1 MIERPFVY
9 PFYAETHLRRGRTV
23 LRPVVRIS
31 VADVALI
38 VDALVDTGSEHVLA
52 DSTLALAAG
61 VDMSKPVDV
70 EEIGLGGGIVEAR
83 FATVTAWLHPP
94 AGGNA
99 EPVAWELD
107 VGFIDNWRPLYPC
120 ILGNVGF
127 LDQFTVTVS
136 RFAQATAIE
145 PVAAFDARFDPPN
158 AP

>member
-1 MIERPFVY
+1 M
-9 PFYAETHLRRGRTV
+9 

-31 VADVALI
+31 VADASLI

-61 VDMSKPVDV
+61 VDVSNPVDV

-94 AGGNA
+94 AGVNV

-145 PVAAFDARFDPPN
+145 PVAAFDGRFDPPTG
-158 AP
+158 P